1 MDDLT
6 DIRELYNAAWDVEE
20 TRLERHRLE
29 ADITWRYLDRH
40 LPPTG
45 RVLEIG
51 SGTGAYT
58 FPLVGSRIG
67 SSGNQVIWSD

>member
-6 DIRELYNAAWDVEE
+6 DVRDLYNAAWDVEE
-20 TRLERHRLE
+20 TRLERHQLE

-40 LPPTG
+40 LPPSG

-51 SGTGAYT
+51 SGTGAT
-58 FPLVGSRIG
+58 PFRWRDAATGSRR
-67 SSGNQVIWSD
+67 